1 MKTSKLLVACFIAFT
16 TLAFSISKKGL
27 NAYLLK
33 NDESISFSNKPLLP
47 NSVSSFLM
55 NKRAFDGSGYKL
67 NIDTANNI
75 RLNTITQA
83 TGPTNDEFTVVGCTG
98 SLTRT
103 QDKVT
108 FSFEKVRENY
118 YLIDLKNSKLIDVFD
133 SIIQISLKS
142 ADNNDKPCEFY
153 CPQKKKSVVYY
164 RSVNQKLNDNTG
176 MNNSNM
182 IKDKISLVAVPKNIT
197 KDDLFCEVHKEN
209 SLAHFSDFEIVLQNG
224 KVLKLPKGTY
234 LLCEGNSF
242 ALN

>member
-1 MKTSKLLVACFIAFT
+1 MKNSKLLVVCFIAFI

-75 RLNTITQA
+75 RLSTITQA

-98 SLTRT
+98 NLTRT
-103 QDKVT
+103 KEKVT
-108 FSFEKVRENY
+108 FNFEKVRKNY

-133 SIIQISLKS
+133 SIIRISLKS
-142 ADNNDKPCEFY
+142 ADNYDKPCEFY
-153 CPQKKKSVVYY
+153 CPQKKKSVVYI
-164 RSVNQKLNDNTG
+164 RSAKQNLNDNTVT
-176 MNNSNM
+176 NSSN
-182 IKDKISLVAVPKNIT
+182 IVKDIISLVAVPKNIT

-209 SLAHFSDFEIVLQNG
+209 SLAHFSDFEIVLKNG

-234 LLCEGNSF
+234 MLCEGNSF

>member
-1 MKTSKLLVACFIAFT
+1 MKTSKPLVVCIIAIT
-16 TLAFSISKKGL
+16 TLSFSISKKGL

-33 NDESISFSNKPLLP
+33 TNESISFSNKPVLP
-47 NSVSSFLM
+47 NAVSSILM

-67 NIDTANNI
+67 KIDTANNI

-164 RSVNQKLNDNTG
+164 RSVNQKLNDNTD
-176 MNNSNM
+176 MSNRV
-182 IKDKISLVAVPKNIT
+182 KDIISLVAVPKNIT
-197 KDDLFCEVHKEN
+197 KDDLFCPVHKEI

-224 KVLKLPKGTY
+224 KVLKLPGGTY